1 MKKNLAGR
9 WIFLAHTRQL
19 DVDERKRGKKLRY
32 AERSFSE
39 LRELRITQSAE
50 NSANSA
56 SGPEFTAQT

>member
-39 LRELRITQSAE
+39 LRITQSAE